1 MKEQEEATSKSKQQ
15 VEASGEEE
23 FILEE
28 LLQDKELRTHL
39 QKVIDAQEKHYDF
52 VEKSLKDD
60 QRLRST
66 PILKIRREGNLN
78 VDYLLAEFQRV
89 QDRTSQLSANQ
100 RNAVAALVWKALQSL
115 MSEKI
120 QAKMKTVSA
129 ESAEEIKKQE
139 IQTSKSE

>member
-1 MKEQEEATSKSKQQ
+1 MKEQEEATNKSKQQ

-39 QKVIDAQEKHYDF
+39 QKVIDAQEKHYDL
-52 VEKSLKDD
+52 VEKSLKED

-129 ESAEEIKKQE
+129 ESAEEIKKQ
-139 IQTSKSE
+139 